1 MSRRAKRTSSII
13 YNMVGTP
20 IFGGSIFRDR
30 MTSRDNGLERQCRYY
45 CTRCKLLVAY
55 RQSPPGES
63 SPSDLGLTGD
73 G

>member
-30 MTSRDNGLERQCRYY
+30 MILLYTLQASCGVPTVT
-45 CTRCKLLVAY
+45 TR
-55 RQSPPGES
+55 RIES
-63 SPSDLGLTGD
+63 VGFGTD

>member
-1 MSRRAKRTSSII
+1 MRRRAKRTSNTICNTVEI
-13 YNMVGTP
+13 P
-20 IFGGSIFRDR
+20 IFGGTISRGR
-30 MTSRDNGLERQCRYY
+30 VTSRDNGLERQCRYY

-63 SPSDLGLTGD
+63 SPSGVGLMDD